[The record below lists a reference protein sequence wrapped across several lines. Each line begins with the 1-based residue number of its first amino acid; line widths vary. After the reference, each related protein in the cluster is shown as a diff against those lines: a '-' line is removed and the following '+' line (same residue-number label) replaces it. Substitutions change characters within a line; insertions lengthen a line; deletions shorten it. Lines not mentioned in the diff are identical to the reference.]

1 MFAFVVLVIGL
12 VSSVL
17 CQAIGWQERLWNDLL
32 CVEWDV

>member
-17 CQAIGWQERLWNDLL
+17 CQAIGWQERL
-32 CVEWDV
+32 